1 MCLCVRALASFLE
14 CSVYQKDRDRGGG
27 LRDRDSERASE
38 RVRARVCATDF
49 FGCLPKS
56 VPHHLQPCLCVCVC
70 VFAGAHVFVGALWCG
85 WPCERV
91 CVQHAT
97 FATIACAHRHNLT
110 HFLHTPGGILMR
122 AATAC
127 FSSAAQPQT
136 REPHERSRGAV
147 AQARDTAASGVPC
160 SAHTIGVAVAQAGIL
175 PPSRETQNI
184 ACAESR
190 GAQHSAARRGAR
202 YGLRARG
209 NDARRWHAIPCP
221 GAQHR
226 RPSTDTQRENSGR
239 EQVTRRALPPIVPAA
254 CACGPPHSRRGHP
267 VYAPAKK
274 VFSFPR
280 QHEKRHTF
288 VLCRTSSPSLLSQK
302 THLSRTY

>member
-1 MCLCVRALASFLE
+1 
-14 CSVYQKDRDRGGG
+14 
-27 LRDRDSERASE
+27 
-38 RVRARVCATDF
+38 
-49 FGCLPKS
+49 
-56 VPHHLQPCLCVCVC
+56 
-70 VFAGAHVFVGALWCG
+70 
-85 WPCERV
+85 
-91 CVQHAT
+91 
-97 FATIACAHRHNLT
+97 
-110 HFLHTPGGILMR
+110 MR

-136 REPHERSRGAV
+136 REPHGRSRGAV

-254 CACGPPHSRRGHP
+254 CVSGPPHSRRGGSLSTPPPKRCSLFHVNTKNDTPFCFVHVIP
-267 VYAPAKK
+267 VP
-274 VFSFPR
+274 P
-280 QHEKRHTF
+280 
-288 VLCRTSSPSLLSQK
+288 LSENTPFANRLK
-302 THLSRTY
+302 